1 MEQGKSSVI
10 RNDSIFTANW
20 ETKTNQTWLKA
31 KTNENWQNG
40 KNKSSNL
47 WKQKKEN
54 EGYDPNN
61 NRVVK
66 DGVKKETL
74 KQKEENQILEDLKE
88 SNEFIIQQN
97 NKTDEI
103 NYTNKV
109 IDSKGHTLKD
119 SKTNKYVSKLESM
132 PTDKNTLVA
141 KETKVDANNEASLLD
156 KGKLT

>member
-10 RNDSIFTANW
+10 RNDSILTTNW

-54 EGYDPNN
+54 EGYDTNN

-66 DGVKKETL
+66 DGLKKETL
-74 KQKEENQILEDLKE
+74 KHKEENQILEDLKE
-88 SNEFIIQQN
+88 SNELVIQQN

-103 NYTNKV
+103 NSTNKV

-132 PTDKNTLVA
+132 PTDKDTLVA